1 MIYTAIDKKSKKIHC
16 IILLKNIDRRSGKV
30 YTFYGEKAMEIKY
43 YKHKL
48 EKLLV
53 VDEVVTIHYFE
64 FDKNY
69 KNDGESHDFW
79 ELVYA
84 DKESLTARSDDKTI
98 VIEQGEM
105 LFHKPNEFHS
115 LSANGQSAPNV
126 FIMSFVCKSRA
137 MRFFENKKIKLDKSL
152 VKFIY
157 FIIEESKKTFNL
169 PYSNPELKK
178 MEFLPR
184 PALGGQQLMEN
195 FLEILLISIMRDET
209 EKENPDVVFLPEEEF
224 GGRISQSVIRVLND
238 KVDEKLCVQD
248 ICDKLN
254 YNKSYIFRQFKKDT
268 GSTIMVYF
276 TRLKIEKAKKLL
288 RETKMNVTQI
298 SDSLS
303 FDTPNYF
310 TKTFKKVTG
319 VSPLK
324 YKRIYVS
331 RSAR

>member
-1 MIYTAIDKKSKKIHC
+1 
-16 IILLKNIDRRSGKV
+16 
-30 YTFYGEKAMEIKY
+30 
-43 YKHKL
+43 
-48 EKLLV
+48 
-53 VDEVVTIHYFE
+53 
-64 FDKNY
+64 
-69 KNDGESHDFW
+69 
-79 ELVYA
+79 
-84 DKESLTARSDDKTI
+84 
-98 VIEQGEM
+98 M

-115 LSANGQSAPNV
+115 LSANGESAPNV
-126 FIMSFVCKSRA
+126 FIMSFVCKSSA
-137 MRFFENKKIKLDKSL
+137 MRFFENKKVKLDKSL

-209 EKENPDVVFLPEEEF
+209 EKENADVVFLPEEEF
-224 GGRISQSVIRVLND
+224 GGRISQSIIKVLNE
-238 KVDEKLCVQD
+238 KVDERLCVQD
-248 ICDKLN
+248 ICDRLN

-276 TRLKIEKAKKLL
+276 TKLKIEKAKKLL
-288 RETKMNVTQI
+288 RETKMNITQI
-298 SDSLS
+298 ADALS

-310 TKTFKKVTG
+310 TKTFKKITG

-331 RSAR
+331 RTAR

>member
-1 MIYTAIDKKSKKIHC
+1 
-16 IILLKNIDRRSGKV
+16 
-30 YTFYGEKAMEIKY
+30 MEIKY

-53 VDEVVTIHYFE
+53 ISEIVTIHYFE

-69 KNDGESHDFW
+69 TNDGESHDFW

-84 DKESLTARSDDKTI
+84 EKESVTATADDKT
-98 VIEQGEM
+98 VIINQGEM
-105 LFHKPNEFHS
+105 LFHKPNERHS
-115 LSANGQSAPNV
+115 LSANGATAPNV
-126 FIMSFVCKSRA
+126 VIISFACKSRA

-157 FIIEESKKTFNL
+157 LIIEESKATFNL
-169 PYSNPELKK
+169 PYSDPTLKK
-178 MEFLPR
+178 MEFLPH
-184 PALGGQQLMEN
+184 PALGGQQMMEN
-195 FLEILLISIMRDET
+195 LLEILLIGIMRSET
-209 EKENPDVVFLPEEEF
+209 EKDNPDAVFLPDEEF
-224 GGRISQSVIRVLND
+224 DGILSQSVIKILNERVND
-238 KVDEKLCVQD
+238 KLCIQD
-248 ICDKLN
+248 VCSELN
-254 YNKSYIFRQFKKDT
+254 YSKSYIFRQFKKDT
-268 GSTIMVYF
+268 GSTVMVYF

-298 SDSLS
+298 SAALA

-310 TKTFKKVTG
+310 TKTFKKIAG

>member
-1 MIYTAIDKKSKKIHC
+1 MFWY
-16 IILLKNIDRRSGKV
+16 IIL
-30 YTFYGEKAMEIKY
+30 TEKKTMEIKY

-64 FDKNY
+64 FDKDYTN
-69 KNDGESHDFW
+69 KGESHDFW

-84 DKESLTARSDDKTI
+84 EKESVTATRDGETVI
-98 VIEQGEM
+98 IEQGEM

-115 LSANGQSAPNV
+115 LSANGSSAPNV

-157 FIIEESKKTFNL
+157 FIIEESKMTFNL
-169 PYSNPELKK
+169 PYSDPALKK

-195 FLEILLISIMRDET
+195 FLEILLISIMRRET
-209 EKENPDVVFLPEEEF
+209 EKDNPDVVFLPEEEF
-224 GGRISQSVIRVLND
+224 DGRISQSVIKVLNERVND
-238 KVDEKLCVQD
+238 KLCVQD
-248 ICDKLN
+248 ICDRLN

-276 TRLKIEKAKKLL
+276 TKLKIEKAKKLL
-288 RETKMNVTQI
+288 RETKMNITQI
-298 SDSLS
+298 ADSLS

-331 RSAR
+331 RTAR